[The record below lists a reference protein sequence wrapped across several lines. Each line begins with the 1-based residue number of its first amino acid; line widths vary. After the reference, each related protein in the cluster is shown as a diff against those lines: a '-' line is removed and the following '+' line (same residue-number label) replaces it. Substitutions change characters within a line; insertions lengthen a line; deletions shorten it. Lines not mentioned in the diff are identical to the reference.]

1 MDGIIEL
8 PVLIGAFKKIGN
20 YIYSATA
27 STKKSILYALVLRMD
42 FCLQKPAIR
51 WAIKDF
57 TIIQRTKCV
66 SLCFLPDLSRL
77 QMLLH
82 VPY

>member
-27 STKKSILYALVLRMD
+27 STKKSIL
-42 FCLQKPAIR
+42 
-51 WAIKDF
+51 
-57 TIIQRTKCV
+57 
-66 SLCFLPDLSRL
+66 
-77 QMLLH
+77 ML
-82 VPY
+82 